1 MLQPLNGIRG
11 FLLRGLHLAGLAM
24 AIGITICGTRLIT
37 DGLVRKNLKLI
48 LWFLKTSGIARELRQ
63 LIRRPTDSDLQQ
75 CLLDF
80 SNPEHTLILLFAT
93 FSAATLSPLVA
104 ITILQFKHTNTLMAQ
119 DPLHLCH
126 ESGPSI

>member
-11 FLLRGLHLAGLAM
+11 FLLWGLHLAGLAM
-24 AIGITICGTRLIT
+24 AIGITIRGTRLT
-37 DGLVRKNLKLI
+37 DGLK
-48 LWFLKTSGIARELRQ
+48 
-63 LIRRPTDSDLQQ
+63 

-80 SNPEHTLILLFAT
+80 SNLEHTLILLFAT
-93 FSAATLSPLVA
+93 FSAASLSLVA